1 MRIALVAG
9 EASGDALGA
18 GLMRALRARFPDATF
33 EGVAGPQMSAVG
45 TVSYFPMERLA
56 VMGLVE
62 VLKRLPELLRLRAGL
77 ARRWRARPPDVF
89 IGIDAPDFN
98 LPLARRLKASG
109 IPTVQYVSPSV
120 WAWRQGRLAG
130 IARSVDLMLCLLP
143 FEADIYRRR
152 GIGVATVGHP
162 LADKLRPADDP
173 QAARPA
179 LGLVADRPVVAVL
192 PGSRGQELAQLGQPF
207 ADTIAWLQR
216 RDARLQFVAPMA
228 NAAIRQMFERQL
240 AAAGVLS
247 RVRVLDGRAAE
258 AMAACDV
265 VLLASGTA
273 TLEAMLLGAPMVVAY
288 RFSPLTYRLLMLTR
302 LRRMRYFSLPNL
314 LADAALAP
322 EFIQTAVRPEAMGE
336 AVLARLPSAV
346 RGELAARFARI
357 GASLRGN
364 ASERA
369 AAAVAELLE
378 VQRRC

>member
-228 NAAIRQMFERQL
+228 NAAIRQVFERQL

>member
-45 TVSYFPMERLA
+45 AVSYFPMERLA

-228 NAAIRQMFERQL
+228 NAAIRQVFERQL